1 MRSRNK
7 KTWIGM
13 QASPLSSLKERK
25 RKRIK
30 RWCRSEREQQLLWES
45 TFPLEAI
52 IWRCYHCPTSPPSS
66 RDSQGD
72 FAVLDASMMS
82 CAIWA
87 PSSHVIGRQHVSAEV
102 KKMHLFCCHGFPRLL
117 NLLALPCV
125 CILTGRIAP
134 DDCICPKL
142 HSWQVSRLG
151 KQSHTNALT

>member
-1 MRSRNK
+1 M
-7 KTWIGM
+7 
-13 QASPLSSLKERK
+13 KERK
-25 RKRIK
+25 RKRKK
-30 RWCRSEREQQLLWES
+30 RWCQSEREQQLLWES

-102 KKMHLFCCHGFPRLL
+102 KKMHLFCCHGFSRLL

-125 CILTGRIAP
+125 CILTG
-134 DDCICPKL
+134 L
-142 HSWQVSRLG
+142 HSSE
-151 KQSHTNALT
+151 NALPLMTVFILNYILGRLAGWGKKVTQTH